1 MPWYLRNLMA
11 HAGYME
17 EATDGTEG
25 GSVGGSDGGQ
35 SETVKSAEGTS
46 SEPAS
51 MLEAIES
58 GLTDTAEVGEPG
70 KTEADGRVRGADGR
84 FIAKTTDDAATADA
98 AAAKT
103 APPAKATDPAAVK
116 TEDDLAMPDGLS
128 QKAQERF
135 TTLVN
140 RVKEREAQ
148 VAETQGTI
156 TQFREMIQS
165 TGTTPQEF
173 SQAIDYMKM
182 VKHGDFEGALRI
194 MDEQRRVLSIA
205 MGRPLAG
212 VDPLA
217 QFPDLRQRVDG
228 YQMDE
233 QTALEIARSRTY
245 QQQAQTAQQQQDH
258 AQQQAQSVQ
267 QSRQQAVMQIDQLGQ
282 QWAKTDPDFTVKE
295 DIILKQLPE
304 IARNFPPSQWPQQ
317 VKILYNTLSAMPMQ
331 RQVANTPAPLRA
343 SGQGG
348 GARQPKTMQEAI
360 DMQLGYA
367 GG

>member
-1 MPWYLRNLMA
+1 MDDELEVSAVTQP
-11 HAGYME
+11 
-17 EATDGTEG
+17 EAVESAAATE
-25 GSVGGSDGGQ
+25 
-35 SETVKSAEGTS
+35 TKAPEG
-46 SEPAS
+46 PAS

-58 GLTDTAEVGEPG
+58 GLADTAEVGEPG

-84 FIAKTTDDAATADA
+84 FIAKATDDAATADA

-116 TEDDLAMPDGLS
+116 TEDDLAMPEGLS

-194 MDEQRRVLSIA
+194 MDDQRRMLSIA
-205 MGRPLAG
+205 MGRALPGA
-212 VDPLA
+212 DPLA
-217 QFPDLRQRVDG
+217 SFPDLRQRVDG

-233 QTALEIARSRTY
+233 QTALEIARSRV
-245 QQQAQTAQQQQDH
+245 QQNHIQTAHQQQDQ
-258 AQQQAQSVQ
+258 AQQQAQNVQ
-267 QSRQQAVMQIDQLGQ
+267 QARQQAVQQIDQLGL

-304 IARNFPPSQWPQQ
+304 IARNFPPAQWPQQ

-367 GG
+367 NS

>member
-25 GSVGGSDGGQ
+25 GAVGGSDGGQ
-35 SETVKSAEGTS
+35 SETVKSAEGAS

-84 FIAKTTDDAATADA
+84 FIAKTTDNAAETAA

-103 APPAKATDPAAVK
+103 VPPAKATDPAAVK
-116 TEDDLAMPDGLS
+116 TEDDLAMPEGLS

-148 VAETQGTI
+148 VSETQGTI

-194 MDEQRRVLSIA
+194 MDDQRRMLSIA
-205 MGRPLAG
+205 MGRALPSA
-212 VDPLA
+212 DPLA
-217 QFPDLRQRVDG
+217 NFPDLRQRVDG

-233 QTALEIARSRTY
+233 QTALEIARSRV
-245 QQQAQTAQQQQDH
+245 QQNHIQTAQQQQDQ
-258 AQQQAQSVQ
+258 AQQQAQNVQ
-267 QSRQQAVMQIDQLGQ
+267 QARQQAVQQIDQLGQ

-331 RQVANTPAPLRA
+331 RQVTNTPAPLRA

-367 GG
+367 NS

>member
-1 MPWYLRNLMA
+1 MDQELDSPEVTLP
-11 HAGYME
+11 E
-17 EATDGTEG
+17 
-25 GSVGGSDGGQ
+25 
-35 SETVKSAEGTS
+35 SAETESAAVEPDES
-46 SEPAS
+46 SSGPSS
-51 MLEAIES
+51 MLEAIEA
-58 GLTDTAEVGEPG
+58 GLSDNADEP
-70 KTEADGRVRGADGR
+70 A
-84 FIAKTTDDAATADA
+84 DDAAAEN
-98 AAAKT
+98 K
-103 APPAKATDPAAVK
+103 PGPAAEVK
-116 TEDDLAMPDGLS
+116 PEEHAEDDLEIPEGLS
-128 QKAQERF
+128 KKAQERF
-135 TTLVN
+135 TTLVS

-148 VAETQGTI
+148 AHEANEQIG
-156 TQFREMIQS
+156 QFREMIKS

-194 MDEQRRVLSIA
+194 MDDQRRMLSIA
-205 MGRPLAG
+205 MGRALPGA
-212 VDPLA
+212 DPLA

-233 QTALEIARSRTY
+233 QTALEIARSRM
-245 QQQAQTAQQQQDH
+245 QQNHIQTAQQQQDQ
-258 AQQQAQSVQ
+258 AQQQAQNVQ
-267 QSRQQAVMQIDQLGQ
+267 QTRQQAVSQIDQMGQ
-282 QWAKTDPDFTVKE
+282 QWSKTDPDFRAKE